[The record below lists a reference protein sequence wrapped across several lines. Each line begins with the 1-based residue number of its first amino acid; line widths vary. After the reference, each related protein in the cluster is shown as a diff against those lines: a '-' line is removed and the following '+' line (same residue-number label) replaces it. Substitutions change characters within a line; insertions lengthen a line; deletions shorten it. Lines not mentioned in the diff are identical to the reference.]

1 MAVRGLIWKPK
12 VRVRN
17 ILWIGLTAK
26 RWRPTLLFNLVFR
39 PTELSLSDRQW
50 FRYGYHYNALVT
62 PILVGDF
69 QLCLCISSFCS
80 FFGTICTYGCCR
92 FGQMATKFGGRRRDL
107 TCFLNLLRE
116 QFLELC
122 GTLGSPTFCIA
133 RVQLSSF
140 NVPVSQRV
148 RSAILR
154 FIGLWPVGWVEGSK
168 IAASENS
175 CCALFRLRHSRNVR
189 SLIAVLWAVAA
200 ILFVSITYDH
210 ASRAL
215 EVSRNWRAEP
225 TDTNVKNERNTLLL
239 DAKAR
244 FQHFGCYIWSCL
256 DNRHGGARVRSWG
269 SMSHHFS
276 GFGVG

>member
-1 MAVRGLIWKPK
+1 M
-12 VRVRN
+12 
-17 ILWIGLTAK
+17 
-26 RWRPTLLFNLVFR
+26 RWLHR
-39 PTELSLSDRQW
+39 SL
-50 FRYGYHYNALVT
+50 LVT
-62 PILVGDF
+62 FNCVCAF
-69 QLCLCISSFCS
+69 RVFVH

-116 QFLELC
+116 QLLELC

-140 NVPVSQRV
+140 NVPVRQRV